1 MIDTTNVESKLME
14 AEILDKEEDARDEAQ
29 ESYDKEEEVEEKAEE
44 AAEVSYKERVDC
56 CENEEAKE
64 GLSTLFEYGFTDF
77 DANLAMLRSVNY
89 SVNMAVNG
97 LIDSQ

>member
-1 MIDTTNVESKLME
+1 M
-14 AEILDKEEDARDEAQ
+14 
-29 ESYDKEEEVEEKAEE
+29 
-44 AAEVSYKERVDC
+44 ERVDC